1 MKMNIKEI
9 QIEFTPIIDQRTKQA
24 EIELVLARFD
34 RIHPIVSGNKLFKL
48 HFFVEEL
55 LKTPKKYLVTS
66 GGAYSNHLSASAYY
80 CKMYGIRCFGVVRG
94 EASNSTSHTLNFCRE
109 LGMEIIFCSRTDFRD
124 LNEHAAAT
132 LLNLSESDLLYVP
145 SGGFHPLGATGA
157 RIMFDLIQPNA
168 PTHIV
173 MAMGT
178 GTTMAGFSLA
188 NENEIELIG
197 VSALKG
203 MNDWNDRFNYLSSND
218 NHKKPIIW
226 DDFHCGGYAKYNG
239 ALIDTMN
246 ELYINHA
253 IETDFVYTGKMMSA
267 VFHQIEQ
274 GYFKAG
280 SKVICIHTGGL
291 QGNKGLDSDLLRF

>member
-1 MKMNIKEI
+1 
-9 QIEFTPIIDQRTKQA
+9 
-24 EIELVLARFD
+24 
-34 RIHPIVSGNKLFKL
+34 
-48 HFFVEEL
+48 
-55 LKTPKKYLVTS
+55 
-66 GGAYSNHLSASAYY
+66 
-80 CKMYGIRCFGVVRG
+80 
-94 EASNSTSHTLNFCRE
+94 
-109 LGMEIIFCSRTDFRD
+109 MEIIFCSRTDFRD
-124 LNEHAAAT
+124 LNEHTAAAM
-132 LLNLSESDLLYVP
+132 LNLSESDMLYVP

-157 RIMFDLIQPNA
+157 RFMFDLIKPIF

-178 GTTMAGFSLA
+178 GTTMAGFALA
-188 NENEIELIG
+188 NKNEIELIG

-203 MNDWNDRFNYLSSND
+203 MNDWNDRFNYLSFND

-226 DDFHCGGYAKYNG
+226 DNFHCGGYAKYDG

-267 VFHQIEQ
+267 VLHQIEQ